1 MAEIVQRQHGNGVQL
16 VIFWLYVG
24 IPLAWGVLSTF
35 QKALAL
41 FR

>member
-1 MAEIVQRQHGNGVQL
+1 MADNQQSGTSNPLL
-16 VIFWLYVG
+16 VVAFWLYVG
-24 IPLAWGVLSTF
+24 IPLAWGVFSTF